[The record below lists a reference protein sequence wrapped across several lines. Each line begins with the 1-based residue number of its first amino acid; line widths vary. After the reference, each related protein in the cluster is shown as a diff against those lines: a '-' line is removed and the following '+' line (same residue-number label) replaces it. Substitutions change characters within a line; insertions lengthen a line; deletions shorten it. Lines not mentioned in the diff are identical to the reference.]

1 MLSRESRLC
10 KCGAAATKVCPRC
23 YSSYYCGVACQ
34 TSDWPTHRGWCSR
47 IANTVRA
54 NPWYIEISPQEPK
67 FVSPMMVEMS
77 WIFAHGIG
85 AAIDKYRANI
95 NTVREPTGQSL
106 LHIAVTLGDLGAVE
120 QLLRAGAYV
129 NSCDWRRNT
138 PIYYACSH
146 PGLSSAGEKCD
157 GAPDI
162 AGVESAGTVGTGTEG
177 VVSTVGAVAE
187 GVQGDDSSVTPLSK
201 NRAAIVRALI
211 RAGAD
216 TMGQGGYSGKR
227 PFEIAEDSG
236 YPEIAELIASS
247 PEHARLCKVRA
258 LINSD
263 IGEGADPSRQV
274 VKQFTDCYWR
284 GETCHWLIQPNRH
297 IMGICF
303 RPHGELVGA
312 RTLEEIEA
320 LFQDV
325 VVRSRSMN

>member
-1 MLSRESRLC
+1 
-10 KCGAAATKVCPRC
+10 
-23 YSSYYCGVACQ
+23 
-34 TSDWPTHRGWCSR
+34 
-47 IANTVRA
+47 
-54 NPWYIEISPQEPK
+54 
-67 FVSPMMVEMS
+67 MMIEMS
-77 WIFAHGIG
+77 WVLAHGIG

-106 LHIAVTLGDLGAVE
+106 LHIAVTLGDLDAVE
-120 QLLRAGAYV
+120 RLLRAGAYV

-138 PIYYACSH
+138 PLYYACSH
-146 PGLSSAGEKCD
+146 PGLSSAGETCE

-162 AGVESAGTVGTGTEG
+162 AGVNSAGAKVSAKDANDESTI
-177 VVSTVGAVAE
+177 VVNN
-187 GVQGDDSSVTPLSK
+187 VQGADSSETLLNK
-201 NRAAIVRALI
+201 NRSAIVRALI

-236 YPEIAELIASS
+236 YSEIAELIVSS

-258 LINSD
+258 MINSEV
-263 IGEGADPSRQV
+263 GEGANPSRRE
-274 VKQFTDCYWR
+274 VKQFIDRYWR

-297 IMGICF
+297 LMGICF

-312 RTLEEIEA
+312 RTLEEVEA

-325 VVRSRSMN
+325 VARSKTAN